1 MALTCMLDK
10 LHNALEKG
18 EYAIGIF
25 IDFRKAFDTVD
36 HSILLQI
43 LYHYGIRGVAYDWF
57 CDYLKNR
64 TQLVSYHNIQS
75 NYADISCGVPQGS
88 ILGPLLFLIYINDMA
103 FVSTQLFS
111 VLFADD
117 TNMFGTDNDLEVNTE
132 LEKIVKWLNAN
143 KLSLNID
150 KTHYMLF
157 RNEGKVVKETCK
169 VYMNRQEIS
178 EVETT
183 KFLETPH

>member
-1 MALTCMLDK
+1 
-10 LHNALEKG
+10 
-18 EYAIGIF
+18 
-25 IDFRKAFDTVD
+25 
-36 HSILLQI
+36 
-43 LYHYGIRGVAYDWF
+43 
-57 CDYLKNR
+57 
-64 TQLVSYHNIQS
+64 
-75 NYADISCGVPQGS
+75 
-88 ILGPLLFLIYINDMA
+88 MA